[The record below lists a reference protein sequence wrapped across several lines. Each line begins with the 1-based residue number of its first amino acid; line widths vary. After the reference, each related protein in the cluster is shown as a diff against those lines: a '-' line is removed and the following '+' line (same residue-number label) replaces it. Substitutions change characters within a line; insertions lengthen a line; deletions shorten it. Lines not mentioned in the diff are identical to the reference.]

1 MSRPVRKRFE
11 YDYKELSRGRR
22 VWKDRSKGTGEMD
35 ELQKQIIDC
44 RSDVEEFYVDF
55 VLNDLEDEEDLEQY
69 VTKIVEI
76 KREFRRVH
84 AQLKISEGDD
94 DEAFKKNH
102 PYYVKDVAELDS
114 LYKKSTKKLKDVKKK
129 TRVSAAD
136 LEVQKLERVRLL
148 TKTKFESFK
157 TQVDWELKNCKFG
170 NFNDP
175 DEIRLKIPKFERL
188 LENLFSVHDELKVCH
203 DQSRPGPDC

>member
-1 MSRPVRKRFE
+1 
-11 YDYKELSRGRR
+11 
-22 VWKDRSKGTGEMD
+22 MD

-84 AQLKISEGDD
+84 AQLKISEGGD

-114 LYKKSTKKLKDVKKK
+114 LYKKSTKRLKDVKKK

-136 LEVQKLERVRLL
+136 LEVQKLERERLL
-148 TKTKFESFK
+148 TKTKFTSFK
-157 TQVDWELKNCKFG
+157 TQVDWELNNC
-170 NFNDP
+170 NFQNLTDIE
-175 DEIRLKIPKFERL
+175 EIRLKIPKFEKL
-188 LENLFSVHDELKVCH
+188 LEGLFNSHDELQACH
-203 DQSRPGPDC
+203 EPDMTEKIC

>member
-69 VTKIVEI
+69 VAKIVEI

-84 AQLKISEGDD
+84 AQLKISEGVMMR
-94 DEAFKKNH
+94 
-102 PYYVKDVAELDS
+102 P
-114 LYKKSTKKLKDVKKK
+114 LKR
-129 TRVSAAD
+129 TT
-136 LEVQKLERVRLL
+136 L
-148 TKTKFESFK
+148 TM
-157 TQVDWELKNCKFG
+157 LKMWPN
-170 NFNDP
+170 
-175 DEIRLKIPKFERL
+175 
-188 LENLFSVHDELKVCH
+188 
-203 DQSRPGPDC
+203 